1 MLSLFSR
8 LQKNTPQH
16 QDQIERYKHYRQ
28 IGLRLNLLL
37 VKQLPKIAT
46 AECGK
51 KLGIFKAGT
60 LILNNDDEIA
70 ILYDYALHHYRR
82 AGKTVI
88 ERYLE
93 QTPPAPESD
102 EAMLLQAML
111 KARYSLFLVDGLER
125 GNHIILRDILAN
137 DRVDLIDV
145 GLSQT
150 GMPGRILAGRI
161 LPMGDFYMSS
171 GTMIPLPEGV
181 YEASIRPIIDKF
193 MGDEAA
199 KKPLSRTQ
207 EAAFVAR
214 VIRVALHA
222 GGADNV
228 FYTDIE

>member
-1 MLSLFSR
+1 MLSLSSLFK
-8 LQKNTPQH
+8 KNSPQQ
-16 QDQIERYKHYRQ
+16 QDPVERYKHYRQ
-28 IGLRLNLLL
+28 VGLKLNLLL

-46 AECGK
+46 EECGK

-60 LILNNDDEIA
+60 LILNNEDEIA

-82 AGKTVI
+82 AEKTVI

-102 EAMLLQAML
+102 EAMFLQAML
-111 KARYSLFLVDGLER
+111 TARYSLFRVEGIGR
-125 GNHIILRDILAN
+125 GSHIILRDILAN
-137 DRVDLIDV
+137 DTVDLIDI

-150 GMPGRILAGRI
+150 GMPGRILVGRI

-181 YEASIRPIIDKF
+181 YEASIQPIVRKF
-193 MGDEAA
+193 MGDKAA
-199 KKPLSRTQ
+199 KKPLSRAQ
-207 EAAFVAR
+207 EAAFVAQI
-214 VIRVALHA
+214 IRVALHA